1 MMYLRNNYNNY
12 NFYSIIIYVFIK
24 FKSIFFFQK
33 IELKNFYKVYFN
45 LVVSEDDIWEFIK
58 DVFIVFEY
66 GCIKG

>member
-1 MMYLRNNYNNY
+1 MMYLRNNY

-24 FKSIFFFQK
+24 FKCIFFFQK

>member
-1 MMYLRNNYNNY
+1 MMYYNNY

-24 FKSIFFFQK
+24 FKCIFFFQK

>member
-24 FKSIFFFQK
+24 FKCIFFFQK
-33 IELKNFYKVYFN
+33 IELKNFDKVYFN
-45 LVVSEDDIWEFIK
+45 LEVSEDDIWEFIK